1 MTTQDLP
8 GLVGWLIR
16 WGRPGP
22 RPWREAVW
30 RGLAAVYT
38 VQPVAFLTSPL
49 GECDHCIAQFWRL
62 FPALPGLVTGLLFD
76 QRASSAPFKAMAG
89 ATIVLV
95 LTLSIGAARRG
106 GRLGG
111 WAALAIAL
119 LSALNA
125 TLVGH
130 LLRM

>member
-1 MTTQDLP
+1 MANQDLP
-8 GLVGWLIR
+8 GLVGWLVR

-30 RGLAAVYT
+30 RGLAAVYA
-38 VQPVAFLTSPL
+38 VQPLAFLTSPL

-62 FPALPGLVTGLLFD
+62 FPVLPGLASGVLLG
-76 QRASSAPFKAMAG
+76 QRTSSVPFQVMAG
-89 ATIVLV
+89 LTIVLV
-95 LTLSIGAARRG
+95 LALSIGAARRG

>member
-1 MTTQDLP
+1 
-8 GLVGWLIR
+8 
-16 WGRPGP
+16 
-22 RPWREAVW
+22 
-30 RGLAAVYT
+30 
-38 VQPVAFLTSPL
+38 
-49 GECDHCIAQFWRL
+49 
-62 FPALPGLVTGLLFD
+62 
-76 QRASSAPFKAMAG
+76 MAG

-95 LTLSIGAARRG
+95 LALSIGAARRG